1 MTNLPIY
8 GVVELTPAVA
18 LEKKIKAFFEKH
30 LSHLRAEYTTSG
42 QWREYIVEAWYRMTH
57 SLKKCK
63 SKEDVRARLNRM
75 REDVKRDADACFD
88 ELNEELENAESEEEV
103 EIILQ
108 RGQERVSFFKKLCE
122 GVKALCG
129 WVWDKIKKVTKGIK
143 DGAVWCVEKVVS
155 GISALFN
162 WMCGN

>member
-1 MTNLPIY
+1 MGCGVGVMPIPY
-8 GVVELTPAVA
+8 SPKSARDA
-18 LEKKIKAFFEKH
+18 RKFFEKH
-30 LSHLRAEYTTSG
+30 LSHLRAEYTKSG
-42 QWREYIVEAWYRMTH
+42 QWKEYIVETWYRMTH
-57 SLKKCK
+57 SVKNCK

-75 REDVKRDADACFD
+75 REDVKREADACFD
-88 ELNEELENAESEEEV
+88 ELNEELENAQSDEEV
-103 EIILQ
+103 ELILQ

-129 WVWDKIKKVTKGIK
+129 WVWDKIKKVMKGIK
-143 DGAVWCVEKVVS
+143 DGIVWCVQKVVS